1 MSDEQKKHQLL
12 QILEKLSP
20 MWPSG
25 RGIIVLLEYLEYNQR
40 YVEALLKIF
49 QNAITSVKDSKIKK
63 KIQEWIDI
71 LKKMQKQEAME
82 AQKDKLHAGDNLAH
96 ELW

>member
-1 MSDEQKKHQLL
+1 MSDGQKKHQLL

-20 MWPSG
+20 VWPSG
-25 RGIIVLLEYLEYNQR
+25 RGIMVLLEFLEYDPK

-49 QNAITSVKDSKIKK
+49 QKAISSLKDSKIKK
-63 KIQEWIDI
+63 IMQQWIES

-82 AQKDKLHAGDNLAH
+82 AQKDKLRAGDILTQ

>member
-12 QILEKLSP
+12 QILENLSP

-25 RGIIVLLEYLEYNQR
+25 RGIMVLLEYLEYDQK

-49 QNAITSVKDSKIKK
+49 QNAISSVKDSKIKK
-63 KIQEWIDI
+63 NMQEWIDI
-71 LKKMQKQEAME
+71 LKKMQKEEQKDRIKEKNE
-82 AQKDKLHAGDNLAH
+82 AQDLFSQ
-96 ELW
+96 ESW